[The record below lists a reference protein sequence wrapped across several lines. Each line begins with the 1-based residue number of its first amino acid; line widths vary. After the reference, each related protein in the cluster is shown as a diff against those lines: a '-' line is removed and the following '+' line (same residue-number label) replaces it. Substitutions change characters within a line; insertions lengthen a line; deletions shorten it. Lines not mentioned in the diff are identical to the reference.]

1 MIWGRNT
8 EIVPRIA
15 AGKGIQREKRRKRK
29 NKEKESKMRQKRT
42 KSNVIID
49 CKAESALKDQRP
61 S

>member
-1 MIWGRNT
+1 MIRGRNT
-8 EIVPRIA
+8 EIVHGIA
-15 AGKGIQREKRRKRK
+15 VGKGIQREKRRKWK

-49 CKAESALKDQRP
+49 CKAESAQKGQRP